1 MSFFNIM
8 SLQLKGPLT
17 LNSQGKSVLIGKGQP
32 GPPPTQI
39 CFRSGSG
46 KRAPFCTNPR
56 RFRASCEFCDDSKIL
71 HLKKMSRMAKNR
83 KSARDFKAKK
93 ASKAR
98 ALRNDVQRNRARF
111 LKAANILKEIVR
123 INSKLADDIRIAQNN
138 LTFLEIEEIIRNWD
152 QHSEL
157 SPDSLLN
164 PNQTHSVPIGT
175 SHGYEGHKYK
185 SNQQKPQCFASPNF
199 RIRKRKFSSSLA
211 NFCWKEKWI
220 AMHFVN

>member
-56 RFRASCEFCDDSKIL
+56 RFQASCEFCDDSKIL

-93 ASKAR
+93 ASKSR
-98 ALRNDVQRNRARF
+98 ALRNDVHRNRTRF
-111 LKAANILKEIVR
+111 LKATNTLTEIVK
-123 INSKLADDIRIAQNN
+123 INSKLADDIRKTQNEI
-138 LTFLEIEEIIRNWD
+138 TFLEIEEITRNWA
-152 QHSEL
+152 QYNEL
-157 SPDSLLN
+157 SSDRLLC
-164 PNQTHSVPIGT
+164 PNQTHILPIGT
-175 SHGYEGHKYK
+175 I
-185 SNQQKPQCFASPNF
+185 Q
-199 RIRKRKFSSSLA
+199 L
-211 NFCWKEKWI
+211 
-220 AMHFVN
+220 

>member
-56 RFRASCEFCDDSKIL
+56 RFRASCEFCDDSMIL

-93 ASKAR
+93 ARKAR
-98 ALRNDVQRNRARF
+98 ALRNEFQRNRARF

-164 PNQTHSVPIGT
+164 PNQTHSVPIWYITWLRGPQIQI
-175 SHGYEGHKYK
+175 K
-185 SNQQKPQCFASPNF
+185 STEAPVL
-199 RIRKRKFSSSLA
+199 RISKLPDPETQIFIITREHLLERKVNCYA
-211 NFCWKEKWI
+211 FC
-220 AMHFVN
+220 